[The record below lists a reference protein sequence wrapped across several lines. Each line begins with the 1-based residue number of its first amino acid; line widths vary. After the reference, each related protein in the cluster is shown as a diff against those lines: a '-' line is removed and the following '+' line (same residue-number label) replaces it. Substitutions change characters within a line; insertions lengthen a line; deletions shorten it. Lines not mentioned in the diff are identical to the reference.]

1 MDKKIVWR
9 FTNGKEL
16 TEKEF
21 CDYFERKIFKTIRK
35 YQMIKDFYNKDIPI
49 VEGKELNKKVLNYV
63 LSKKFKT
70 KISKKSIFSY
80 KNLTE
85 IAEKIFENILKG
97 EFKKMPTDL
106 RKAPLQFLKDEE
118 IELYASLKNIVGEK
132 RKKNERIQK
141 LFQRFKTK
149 NPDLEN
155 NILKAF
161 LQVKENV

>member
-1 MDKKIVWR
+1 MNRKIVWR

-16 TEKEF
+16 NEKEF
-21 CDYFERKIFKTIRK
+21 CEYFERKIFKTIRK
-35 YQMIKDFYNKDIPI
+35 YQMIKEFYNKEIPI
-49 VEGKELNKKVLNYV
+49 IEGEELNKKVLNYV

-80 KNLTE
+80 KSLTE

-97 EFKKMPTDL
+97 KFKKMPTDL
-106 RKAPLQFLKDEE
+106 SKAPLQLLKDEE
-118 IELYASLKNIVGEK
+118 IELYALLKNIEGKK

-141 LFQRFKTK
+141 LFQKFKEK

-161 LQVKENV
+161 LQVKEND

>member
-1 MDKKIVWR
+1 MKKIVWR

-21 CDYFERKIFKTIRK
+21 YDYFERKIFKTIRK
-35 YQMIKDFYNKDIPI
+35 YGMIKDFYKKEIPI
-49 VEGKELNKKVLNYV
+49 EKGDELNKKVLNYV

-70 KISKKSIFSY
+70 KISDKGFFSY
-80 KNLTE
+80 LSLTE

-97 EFKKMPTDL
+97 DFMKKPFNPGS
-106 RKAPLQFLKDEE
+106 APLQFLKDEE
-118 IELYASLKNIVGEK
+118 IELYSDLKKIEGKK
-132 RKKNERIQK
+132 RKKNERIQS
-141 LFQRFKTK
+141 LFLKFKKK

-161 LQVKENV
+161 LQISS